1 MPLRRPLVRLLWWIG
16 GVAAGGLAVLGGLG
30 LRGSGLVAVGIAGM
44 LAASTAVGI
53 ARDAPGHDRRSVLE
67 SAVQAAC
74 WTVGVLLA
82 LAGLAVLAGGLV
94 ALVTGVVGLTAW
106 LLRRAARSG
115 RSARPTAAPPWPS
128 DAEVLRLP
136 VPPPEEATPVP
147 VDGSA
152 APASALTTPALG
164 REWLRTSVAL
174 GGRLAPAD
182 REALVRRRE
191 ETLDE
196 LERRDPAGFA
206 RWLADGS
213 PPGSD
218 PADYVRGRPV
228 QEDPTAGTDAA

>member
-1 MPLRRPLVRLLWWIG
+1 VPLRRPLVRLMWWIG

-30 LRGSGLVAVGIAGM
+30 LRGSGLVAVGIAGV

-67 SAVQAAC
+67 YAVQAAC
-74 WTVGVLLA
+74 WTVGILLA

-94 ALVTGVVGLTAW
+94 ALVAGVAGLTAW
-106 LLRRAARSG
+106 LLSRAARSG
-115 RSARPTAAPPWPS
+115 RSARSPAAPPRAS
-128 DAEVLRLP
+128 AAEVLHLP
-136 VPPPEEATPVP
+136 APPSEGASPVA
-147 VDGSA
+147 VDGAS

-191 ETLDE
+191 ATLDE

-206 RWLADGS
+206 RWLADG
-213 PPGSD
+213 PRSD